1 MALDHTTPA
10 TVTIGTPI
18 TLDEAKSW
26 TNLYQKSH
34 QNELRAVYFS
44 SDVFQTLLKQA
55 GTQGIRIYLANDGT
69 KDTMVLVSAT
79 GNADLTG
86 PEYQIFDHGG
96 AIPPGQITSLLNQ

>member
-10 TVTIGTPI
+10 TVTLGTPI

-26 TNLYQKSH
+26 TNLYQKARR
-34 QNELRAVYFS
+34 NELRAVYFS

-79 GNADLTG
+79 ENGDLTG
-86 PEYQIFDHGG
+86 PEYQIFDHGSS
-96 AIPPGQITSLLNQ
+96 IPPNHVTSPLNQ